1 MRNGAEKDEK
11 NLFFF
16 PRHSACSEGENKA
29 MKLQNLSVL
38 LYLLLLSLSVY
49 AQKPQRFIAVT
60 IDDLPVVSTR
70 ADLKNRQEI
79 TNKLL
84 AHITKAKVPAIGFV
98 NENKLYKDEKRDE
111 AQVDLLRSWLDAGL
125 ELGNHTFSHKSLS
138 ATSLKDYEDE
148 ILRGEI
154 ITKELLAEKRKKIRY
169 FRHPYLHTGL
179 SLEVKDGLNQFLKQH
194 DYTIAP
200 VTMDDADYI
209 FSRAYDNAFDKK
221 DEKLMK
227 KIGAAYIAYFEK
239 CFDYWERQSVK
250 LFGREIKFV
259 LLLHANFINSDYFDD
274 IAETLKN
281 RRYKFTTLEDAL
293 TDEAYKLP
301 DNFVDRAGISW
312 LHRWALAKGKGNI
325 LPDEPQVPA
334 FVLKASG
341 LDSE

>member
-1 MRNGAEKDEK
+1 MKILML
-11 NLFFF
+11 LFTLIFAAATI
-16 PRHSACSEGENKA
+16 SA
-29 MKLQNLSVL
+29 QHT
-38 LYLLLLSLSVY
+38 
-49 AQKPQRFIAVT
+49 QRFIAVT

-138 ATSLKDYEDE
+138 ATSLEDYEDE

-154 ITKELLAEKRKKIRY
+154 ITRELLAEKGKKIRY

-179 SLEVKDGLNQFLKQH
+179 NLEIKDGLNQFLKQH

-200 VTMDDADYI
+200 VTMDNADYI
-209 FSRAYDNAFDKK
+209 FSRAYDIAFDKK

-250 LFGREIKFV
+250 LFGREIKFI

-274 IAETLKN
+274 IADTLKKRN
-281 RRYKFTTLEDAL
+281 YQFVTLENAL
-293 TDEAYKLP
+293 TDEAYKSP
-301 DNFVDRAGISW
+301 DTFVDRAGISW

-325 LPDEPQVPA
+325 LPDEPQVPG
-334 FVLKASG
+334 FVLKVSG